1 MTLTWVQAPTL
12 PGSLL
17 LTAHWGPACPRAA
30 GAWLDT
36 PLHLYM
42 FVLLLC
48 NFLNQVLPRSMPVC
62 SGQGTCLLVGAGRV
76 SACAL
81 GLTGSSATRLSSLSL
96 GWQGAKQAVTTCP
109 IPTQR
114 AELGRGLHPNSNGK
128 AGQLVSPHPYVPPTS
143 TTIHRDVPL
152 WAGHQVTAPSG
163 TSVPCAMIQLL
174 FSPKQHFDKSQ
185 HSLDPT

>member
-17 LTAHWGPACPRAA
+17 LAVGWGPACPRAA

-62 SGQGTCLLVGAGRV
+62 SEQGTRLLAGAGRV

-81 GLTGSSATRLSSLSL
+81 GSTSSSATRLSSLGL
-96 GWQGAKQAVTTCP
+96 GG
-109 IPTQR
+109 
-114 AELGRGLHPNSNGK
+114 
-128 AGQLVSPHPYVPPTS
+128 
-143 TTIHRDVPL
+143 
-152 WAGHQVTAPSG
+152 
-163 TSVPCAMIQLL
+163 
-174 FSPKQHFDKSQ
+174 
-185 HSLDPT
+185 

>member
-12 PGSLL
+12 PASLL
-17 LTAHWGPACPRAA
+17 LAAGKGPACPRAA

-42 FVLLLC
+42 FILLLC
-48 NFLNQVLPRSMPVC
+48 SFLNQVLPISMPVC
-62 SGQGTCLLVGAGRV
+62 SEQGTCLLVGAGRV
-76 SACAL
+76 SAWAL
-81 GLTGSSATRLSSLSL
+81 GSTGSSAMRLSSSGL
-96 GWQGAKQAVTTCP
+96 GGQGLEQAVSTCP

-114 AELGRGLHPNSNGK
+114 AELGRGLHPKSNGR

-163 TSVPCAMIQLL
+163 TSVPCAMLL

-185 HSLDPT
+185 HSLDPA